1 MRRKYC
7 RAYRE
12 MDGVTSID
20 GDFIISLSEKA
31 KKSQRKRVVH
41 ELHASHQSPCQ
52 RILNAIEPESYIRPH
67 RHVDRDEYFTCLS
80 GCLICIFFTED
91 GQIEDVVD
99 ISVHSDVA
107 SIIVGVEIARWHTV
121 LSLKS
126 GSVLFETK
134 DGPFRPALSKEFAA
148 WSPCE
153 NDTRAAEYLS
163 LLKHRARLFLQKKY
177 KC

>member
-1 MRRKYC
+1 
-7 RAYRE
+7 

-134 DGPFRPALSKEFAA
+134 DGPFIPALSKEFA
-148 WSPCE
+148 S
-153 NDTRAAEYLS
+153 DILS
-163 LLKHRARLFLQKKY
+163 LADLNNSLARSSVRLFSLASTNASDRSSPFFWRLIQKW
-177 KC
+177 